1 MSSKS
6 PGSSMK
12 RSNKQLLV
20 KVLMLDDTP
29 IPFQIETKATGF
41 DLTNLVYQYLKLV
54 ESDYFGLEFIDQK
67 GKKCWLDYDKPVSKQ
82 VPNNSLLIFCVKF
95 YAPDP
100 GQLEEEYTRY
110 LFALQI
116 KRDLAQGI
124 LICSDATASLLAS
137 YILQAEC
144 GDYLDSYNN
153 TPNYFMNRKFFPHQN
168 EDHELKILDYHK
180 NHM

>member
-6 PGSSMK
+6 PGSNK
-12 RSNKQLLV
+12 RKQLMV
-20 KVLMLDDTP
+20 KVLMLDDVAV
-29 IPFQIETKATGF
+29 PFQIELKATGY

-54 ESDYFGLEFIDQK
+54 ESDYFGLEYLDSK

-124 LICSDATASLLAS
+124 LICSDATAALLAS
-137 YILQAEC
+137 YILQAEM
-144 GDYLDSYNN
+144 GDHLDSYSYSHISS
-153 TPNYFMNRKFFPHQN
+153 YFLNRKFFPHQN
-168 EDHELKILDYHK
+168 EEHEAKIVDYYK
-180 NHM
+180 NHT